1 MARKSSDAS
10 YRNYTARVHL
20 NAINNTHCIVPSGRY
35 VFLSMPYACVCART
49 TTRLQWAPNWACSF
63 SSSASQLLTILLSFF
78 LFSKRRLH
86 LLFDARPNE
95 ICRLFCHP
103 FELYIRRFQ
112 RIGGFEIQF
121 CNFALSHL
129 EKSNFDFNKPLI
141 F

>member
-63 SSSASQLLTILLSFF
+63 SSSASQLLTVLLSFV

-103 FELYIRRFQ
+103 FELYTFADSS
-112 RIGGFEIQF
+112 ESMVSKY
-121 CNFALSHL
+121 NFAIL
-129 EKSNFDFNKPLI
+129 PCLI
-141 F
+141 SRNLILILTSP